1 MDTKKLAEEL
11 ERHVRP
17 DTFPLAIR
25 VVKEDESLPEK
36 VKRPYRDFGVQ
47 ITICQGI
54 TMARRYGW
62 TLAMGGEDMSCP
74 IAKVA
79 FAFEKSVP
87 FYEEGTLACGMYT
100 ESMEAGKKAEEAVPR
115 FREGEQGTILVGP
128 LARAAWE
135 PDLVLVYGNSAQV
148 MRLTAA
154 ALYKRGGSL
163 TSHFSARADCAE
175 IVVRTIQTGEP
186 QVILPCYGDR
196 VFGQTH
202 DHEMAFTFPY
212 KLAAEMVE
220 GLAGTHRGGVRY
232 PIPTFL
238 TYRAKFPPTYEQLN
252 RMWEQAEAEA
262 RNEVEKKD
270 GIPDIE

>member
-1 MDTKKLAEEL
+1 MDPKKLAEEI

-25 VVKEDESLPEK
+25 VVKEGESLPDK
-36 VKRPYRDFGVQ
+36 VKRPHRDFGVEL
-47 ITICQGI
+47 TICQAI

-62 TLAMGGEDMSCP
+62 TLAMGEKDLSCP

-87 FYEEGTLACGMYT
+87 YYDEGTLACGMYT
-100 ESMEAGKKAEEAVPR
+100 ETMEAGKRAEEAVPR
-115 FREGEQGTILVGP
+115 FKDDEKGTILVGP
-128 LARAAWE
+128 LSRASFE

-148 MRLTAA
+148 MKLVAA

-163 TSHFSARADCAE
+163 ISHFSARADCAD
-175 IVVRTIQTGEP
+175 IVIRTVQTGEP

-212 KLAAEMVE
+212 SRAREMSE

-238 TYRAKFPPTYEQLN
+238 SYRAHFPETYEKLN
-252 RMWEQAEAEA
+252 RMWEEADKESGGQA
-262 RNEVEKKD
+262 
-270 GIPDIE
+270 